1 MYFNKYNN
9 PHNNLNIAINTTP
22 TNSETFYYYDSISR
36 TFNDFNNIEK
46 EVFLEWL
53 DNHDDSD
60 ITCMTDVV
68 DSLTEEI
75 EEDRSRG
82 DN

>member
-1 MYFNKYNN
+1 MN
-9 PHNNLNIAINTTP
+9 
-22 TNSETFYYYDSISR
+22 
-36 TFNDFNNIEK
+36 EK
-46 EVFLEWL
+46 LKALILQDEKEFVEVFLEWL

-75 EEDRSRG
+75 EEGRSRG